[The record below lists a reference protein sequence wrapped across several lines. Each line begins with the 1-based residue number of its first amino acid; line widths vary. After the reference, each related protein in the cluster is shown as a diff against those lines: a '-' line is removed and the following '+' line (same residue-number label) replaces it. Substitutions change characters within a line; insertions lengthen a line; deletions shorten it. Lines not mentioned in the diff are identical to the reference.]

1 MKGYT
6 REARLPFPTK
16 PLVMN
21 GIELEEYVIPEEKK
35 AEVLGDLYI
44 FHPVPGLD
52 DTMED
57 IHTGKRFTVRQ
68 FRVTRE
74 GGHNFLVS
82 PFYEEGGGTVIDW
95 MPAARKRRSSKP
107 ARKSKRPTPRQQTRL
122 RPR

>member
-1 MKGYT
+1 MKENT
-6 REARLPFPTK
+6 RDARLPFPTK

-21 GIELEEYVIPEEKK
+21 GAEFEEYVIPEEKK
-35 AEVLGDLYI
+35 AEVLNDLYI
-44 FHPVPGLD
+44 FYPIPDLD

-57 IHTGKRFTVRQ
+57 IHSGKRFKVRQ

-95 MPAARKRRSSKP
+95 MPVGRKRKASKSGPQPQVP
-107 ARKSKRPTPRQQTRL
+107 ASRGRQL
-122 RPR
+122 PPK